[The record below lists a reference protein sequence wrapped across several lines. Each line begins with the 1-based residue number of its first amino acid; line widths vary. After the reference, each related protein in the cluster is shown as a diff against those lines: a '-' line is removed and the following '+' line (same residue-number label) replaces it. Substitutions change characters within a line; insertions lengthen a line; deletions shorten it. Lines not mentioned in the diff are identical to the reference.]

1 MTDRRMIRKADGTQ
15 EPFSEKKLLE
25 SLRQSGANVN
35 DPHLVQS
42 IVDRARSADT
52 TQHIFDMTLEEL
64 KRERAGVAARY
75 SIKRAVLALG
85 PTGFPFE
92 AYIGEVL
99 KAHGAKSV
107 VNDVTINGKC
117 VPHEVDIMFELQ
129 GRRVGIESKF
139 HNSLGTKT
147 DIKDILY
154 VHARYHDLA
163 NARNPQVDEGWLIS
177 NTRMTTHA
185 MQYALCSGIIA
196 IGWDH
201 PRGKGIQQLIEAV
214 GLHPVTTLTTLTLEE
229 QHRLIAGGVVVAKS
243 LRDRVDILKKFNID
257 SSRHHEILEECAQVC
272 AAIHHSEYVF
282 DFSTPGRQ
290 NTHHDR

>member
-1 MTDRRMIRKADGTQ
+1 MDRHMIRKADGTQ
-15 EPFSEKKLLE
+15 EPFSEKKLIE

-35 DPHLVQS
+35 DSSFVQH
-42 IVDRARSADT
+42 IVDKAKAAET
-52 TQHIFDMTLEEL
+52 TEHIFDMT
-64 KRERAGVAARY
+64 REVLMDAKGGIAARY

-92 AYIGEVL
+92 AYMAEVF
-99 KAHGAKSV
+99 KAHGARSV
-107 VNDVTINGKC
+107 ITDVTVNGKC
-117 VPHEVDIMFELQ
+117 VPHEIDILFELQ

-163 NARNPQVDEGWLIS
+163 VARNSRVDEGWLIS

-214 GLHPVTTLTTLTLEE
+214 GLHPITTLTTLTVEE
-229 QHRLIAGGVVVAKS
+229 QHRMIADGIVVVKS
-243 LRDRVDILKKFNID
+243 LRDRRDLLQKYHID
-257 SSRHHEILEECAQVC
+257 SARHDEILNESAHVC
-272 AAIHHSEYVF
+272 AAIHHSPYVF
-282 DFSTPGRQ
+282 DFSTPG
-290 NTHHDR
+290 HDNSAHDH